1 MPLKKIPKVT
11 ITMTIEAEVLERFDR
26 NLERLRN
33 EFKETY
39 GFTEKELRRPLS
51 RSSFISEVVDLM
63 AKPWALEMFSDL
75 VAKSLGVNF
84 KQGEMFDDE

>member
-11 ITMTIEAEVLERFDR
+11 ITMCMEAEVLERFDR
-26 NLERLRN
+26 NLEALRN

-51 RSSFISEVVDLM
+51 RSNFLTEIVNVMS
-63 AKPWALEMFSDL
+63 KPWALEMFKDL
-75 VAKSLGVNF
+75 VAQSLGVTF
-84 KQGEMFDDE
+84 KQEKLFDDE